1 MWAKVKGRTDQSEYK
16 TQEKITRNLIRN
28 AKKKFERRLADGG
41 GQNKKPFY
49 TYVKTRTKVRQ
60 SVSPLKDKSGK
71 TVTENIAMASL
82 LNKTF
87 REAFTKE
94 AGGAI
99 LEPEQVH
106 NGEKLTEIKVT
117 VKAAQQKLKGL
128 RREAAA
134 GPDKI
139 GPGLLYEM
147 REALAPVL
155 AAIYNKSLQS
165 GVVPPSWKE
174 ANVTPI
180 HKKGAKTAP
189 ENYRPVSLTSVSC
202 KVLESLIKDEMLKH
216 LKKHGLLKRSQHG
229 FLPGR
234 SCATNFLEFLEK
246 ATKAVDNGKAFDAV
260 FLDFAKAFDKVPHA
274 RLLEKMSA
282 HGIQGQLLRW
292 VTNWLTGRRQRVIL
306 GGEVSDWIE
315 VLSGVPQGSVLG
327 PLLILIFINDID
339 EAAAA
344 VDIL

>member
-1 MWAKVKGRTDQSEYK
+1 
-16 TQEKITRNLIRN
+16 
-28 AKKKFERRLADGG
+28 
-41 GQNKKPFY
+41 
-49 TYVKTRTKVRQ
+49 VKTKTKVRQ
-60 SVSPLKDKSGK
+60 SVGLLKDKSGK
-71 TVTENIAMASL
+71 TITENIAMATL
-82 LNKTF
+82 LYKTF
-87 REAFTKE
+87 GEAFTRE

-99 LEPEQVH
+99 PELEDVH
-106 NGEKLTEIKVT
+106 SGEKLLQFNVT
-117 VKAAQQKLKGL
+117 AKAVKQKLKGL

-147 REALAPVL
+147 RDALAPVL

-180 HKKGAKTAP
+180 FKKGAKTAP
-189 ENYRPVSLTSVSC
+189 ENYRPVSITSVSC

-229 FLPGR
+229 FLQP
-234 SCATNFLEFLEK
+234 TYWNFWREQQK
-246 ATKAVDNGKAFDAV
+246 QWIMARH

-274 RLLEKMSA
+274 RLLKKMSA
-282 HGIQGQLLRW
+282 HGIQGYLLRW
-292 VTNWLTGRRQRVIL
+292 VTNWLTGRRQRVVL

-327 PLLILIFINDID
+327 PLLFLIFINDID

>member
-1 MWAKVKGRTDQSEYK
+1 MSHR
-16 TQEKITRNLIRN
+16 
-28 AKKKFERRLADGG
+28 
-41 GQNKKPFY
+41 Y
-49 TYVKTRTKVRQ
+49 T
-60 SVSPLKDKSGK
+60 
-71 TVTENIAMASL
+71 
-82 LNKTF
+82 
-87 REAFTKE
+87 
-94 AGGAI
+94 
-99 LEPEQVH
+99 
-106 NGEKLTEIKVT
+106 
-117 VKAAQQKLKGL
+117 
-128 RREAAA
+128 
-134 GPDKI
+134 
-139 GPGLLYEM
+139 
-147 REALAPVL
+147 
-155 AAIYNKSLQS
+155 
-165 GVVPPSWKE
+165 
-174 ANVTPI
+174 
-180 HKKGAKTAP
+180 KKGAKTAP